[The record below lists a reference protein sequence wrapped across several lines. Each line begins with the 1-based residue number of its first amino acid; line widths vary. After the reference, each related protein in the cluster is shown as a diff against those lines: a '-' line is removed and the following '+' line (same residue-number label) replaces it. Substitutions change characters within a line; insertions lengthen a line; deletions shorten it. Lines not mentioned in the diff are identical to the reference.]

1 MNMYIHIYPHTHTYT
16 HSLSLSL
23 SIATLPIPPTQAVNP
38 APGVTLHRMMQMQP
52 SLAMRTKMLPVYDR
66 AALDVFDRLQH
77 TATNCNTSL

>member
-1 MNMYIHIYPHTHTYT
+1 
-16 HSLSLSL
+16 
-23 SIATLPIPPTQAVNP
+23 VNP